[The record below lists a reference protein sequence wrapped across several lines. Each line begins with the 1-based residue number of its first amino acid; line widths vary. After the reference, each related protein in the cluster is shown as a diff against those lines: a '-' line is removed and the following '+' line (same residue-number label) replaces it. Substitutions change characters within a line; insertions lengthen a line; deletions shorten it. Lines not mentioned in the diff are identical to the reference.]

1 MELEYLSTGWKKE
14 DTKMIKINYRKDL
27 TTENDEQVRVATY
40 NNDNDIY
47 IRLIDNDSD
56 CAIVQLTL
64 KEAQRVKRY
73 LEDAITTNIINW
85 EDEL

>member
-14 DTKMIKINYRKDL
+14 DIKMIKINYRKEL

-40 NNDNDIY
+40 DNDNDIY
-47 IRLIDNDSD
+47 LRLIDKDSD

-85 EDEL
+85 EEE

>member
-1 MELEYLSTGWKKE
+1 MELGYLSTGWKKE

-47 IRLIDNDSD
+47 LRLIDNDSD
-56 CAIVQLTL
+56 CAIVILTL

-85 EDEL
+85 EEE

>member
-14 DTKMIKINYRKDL
+14 DIKMDKLNYTKAL
-27 TTENDEQVRVATY
+27 TTKNDEHVHVSTHA
-40 NNDNDIY
+40 NNRDIY
-47 IRLIDNDSD
+47 IRLIDNDGD
-56 CAIVQLTL
+56 CAIVTLTL

-85 EDEL
+85 EEDL

>member
-1 MELEYLSTGWKKE
+1 
-14 DTKMIKINYRKDL
+14 MIKINYRKDL

-47 IRLIDNDSD
+47 LRLIDNDSD
-56 CAIVQLTL
+56 CAIVTLTL

-85 EDEL
+85 EEE